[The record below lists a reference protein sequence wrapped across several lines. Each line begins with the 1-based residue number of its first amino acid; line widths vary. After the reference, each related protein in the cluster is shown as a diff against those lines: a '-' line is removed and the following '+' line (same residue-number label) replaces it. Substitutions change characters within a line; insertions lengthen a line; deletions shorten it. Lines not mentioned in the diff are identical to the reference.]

1 MQRITQGDIDALRR
15 RMQLRDRHP
24 SSSAPGERPPQSARQ
39 GPSIPALN
47 RAIEGTEQDTLLGT
61 FLLQEHFYPNERSHG
76 SVQIGCLQNLP
87 CDAMRDIFG
96 EQLRSTDAKRWVF
109 LDTETTGLAG
119 GTGTCAFLV
128 GIGTVEDS
136 GFRVRLYF
144 MRDFDEEHA
153 MLDALAR
160 TLAQYDTVIT
170 FNGKA
175 FDVPLLET
183 RYRLKRLRNPFRDMD
198 HVDLLHP
205 ARRLWKERLGSC
217 RLTNL
222 ESHVLGVERQGDIP
236 GALIPQC
243 YFGYLRSGDGSKLAA
258 VFHHNVL
265 DIVSLACINSVLLA
279 ILASPNRAGLRHGQD
294 IHGLARWLTKLGK
307 EGQALALY
315 RTAIRSRL
323 PRRDL
328 FAALWEAAQLERR
341 AGRHEEQVQ
350 LLRDLTRASTL
361 HRAAAFVELAKH
373 YEHRLKDYAL
383 ALKMTR
389 NALRHAPSEE
399 LCHRERRIL
408 GKLSATATD
417 GKAKATFPGADSPG

>member
-1 MQRITQGDIDALRR
+1 MQRITQSDIEALRR
-15 RMQLRDRHP
+15 RMQLQDHRP
-24 SSSAPGERPPQSARQ
+24 ASSPPAAQGVGQGSPASALSQ
-39 GPSIPALN
+39 G
-47 RAIEGTEQDTLLGT
+47 IEGTEQVTALGR

-76 SVQIGCLQNLP
+76 SVRIGCLQDLP
-87 CDAMRDIFG
+87 CDAIHDVGG
-96 EQLRSTDAKRWVF
+96 EHMRSTDAKRWVF

-128 GIGTVEDS
+128 GIGMIEGG
-136 GFRVRLYF
+136 GFRVQLYF

-153 MLDALAR
+153 MLNALAQ
-160 TLAQYDTVIT
+160 TLSQYNTVVT
-170 FNGKA
+170 FNGKV

-183 RYRLKRLRNPFRDMD
+183 RYRLKRLHNPFRSMD
-198 HVDLLHP
+198 HLDLLHP

-243 YFGYLRSGDGSKLAA
+243 YFDYLRSGDASKLAA

-265 DIVSLACINSVLLA
+265 DIVSLACINSVLLTT
-279 ILASPNRAGLRHGQD
+279 LAAPDRAGLRHGQD
-294 IHGLARWLTKLGK
+294 IRGLARWLNKLGK

-315 RTAIRSRL
+315 RKAIRSGL

-328 FAALWEAAQLERR
+328 FAALWETAQIERR
-341 AGRHEEQVQ
+341 AGRHEEQAQ
-350 LLRDLTRASTL
+350 LLRDLARVSAL

-389 NALRHAPSEE
+389 NAQRHAPSEE

-408 GKLSATATD
+408 RKLGAATKD
-417 GKAKATFPGADSPG
+417 GNAGAAGPGGDSLG

>member
-1 MQRITQGDIDALRR
+1 MQRITQRDIDVLRR
-15 RMQLRDRHP
+15 RMELRDSRP
-24 SSSAPGERPPQSARQ
+24 ASSPRPPQGAGQ
-39 GPSIPALN
+39 VPSISTLK
-47 RAIEGTEQDTLLGT
+47 RGIEGAEQATPLGT
-61 FLLQEHFYPNERSHG
+61 FLLQERFYPNEQSHG
-76 SVQIGCLQNLP
+76 SVQIGCLQDLP
-87 CDAMRDIFG
+87 CDAMRDIGG
-96 EQLRSTDAKRWVF
+96 ERMRSTDARRWVF
-109 LDTETTGLAG
+109 LDAETTGLAG

-128 GIGTVEDS
+128 GIGMIEDD
-136 GFRVRLYF
+136 GFRVQLYF

-153 MLDALAR
+153 MLDALGGALAR
-160 TLAQYDTVIT
+160 HDTVIT

-183 RYRLKRLRNPFRDMD
+183 RYRLKRQRNPFQSMD

-205 ARRLWKERLGSC
+205 ARRLWKERLGNC
-217 RLTNL
+217 RLTTL
-222 ESHVLGVERQGDIP
+222 ESDVLGVQRRDDIP

-243 YFGYLRSGDGSKLAA
+243 YFDYLRSGDGSKLAA

-265 DIVSLACINSVLLA
+265 DIVSLACINSVLLT
-279 ILASPNRAGLRHGQD
+279 ILASPDRTGLRHGQD
-294 IHGLARWLTKLGK
+294 IRGLARWLNKLGK

-315 RTAIRSRL
+315 RTAIRSGL

-328 FAALWEAAQLERR
+328 FAALWETAQIERR
-341 AGRHEEQVQ
+341 AGHHDEQVQ
-350 LLRDLTRASTL
+350 LLRDLARVSAL

-389 NALRHAPSEE
+389 NAQRHAPSVE

-408 GKLSATATD
+408 RKLGVAAEDGRTEATVPGTD
-417 GKAKATFPGADSPG
+417 SSG

>member
-15 RMQLRDRHP
+15 RMQLQDQRPVGSPPEPQGVGR
-24 SSSAPGERPPQSARQ
+24 APPVAALDQ
-39 GPSIPALN
+39 GIQ
-47 RAIEGTEQDTLLGT
+47 GTEQVTPLGR

-76 SVQIGCLQNLP
+76 SVQIGCLQDLP
-87 CDAMRDIFG
+87 CDAMHDIGG
-96 EQLRSTDAKRWVF
+96 EHMRSTDARRWVF

-128 GIGTVEDS
+128 GTGMIEDR
-136 GFRVRLYF
+136 GFRVQLYF

-153 MLDALAR
+153 MLDALAQ

-170 FNGKA
+170 FNGKV

-183 RYRLKRLRNPFRDMD
+183 RYRLKRQRNPFHSMD

-243 YFGYLRSGDGSKLAA
+243 YFDYLRSGDASKLAA

-279 ILASPNRAGLRHGQD
+279 VLAAPDRAGLRHGQD
-294 IHGLARWLTKLGK
+294 IRGLARWLNKLGK

-315 RTAIRSRL
+315 RAAIRSGL

-328 FAALWEAAQLERR
+328 FAALWETAQIERR
-341 AGRHEEQVQ
+341 AGRHDEQVQ
-350 LLRDLTRASTL
+350 LLRDLARVSAM

-389 NALRHAPSEE
+389 NAQRHAPSEE

-408 GKLSATATD
+408 RKLSAAAKDGAAGAT
-417 GKAKATFPGADSPG
+417 GPGGDSLG

>member
-15 RMQLRDRHP
+15 RMQLQDQRPVGSPPEPQGVGR
-24 SSSAPGERPPQSARQ
+24 APPVAALDQ
-39 GPSIPALN
+39 G
-47 RAIEGTEQDTLLGT
+47 IEGTEQVTPLGR

-76 SVQIGCLQNLP
+76 SVQIGCLQDLP
-87 CDAMRDIFG
+87 CDAMHDIGG
-96 EQLRSTDAKRWVF
+96 EHMRSTDARRWVF

-128 GIGTVEDS
+128 GIGMIEDG
-136 GFRVRLYF
+136 GFRVQLYF

-153 MLDALAR
+153 MLDALSQ

-170 FNGKA
+170 FNGKV

-183 RYRLKRLRNPFRDMD
+183 RYRLKRQRSPFHSMD

-243 YFGYLRSGDGSKLAA
+243 YFDYLRSGDASKLAA

-265 DIVSLACINSVLLA
+265 DIVSLACINSVLLTV
-279 ILASPNRAGLRHGQD
+279 LAAPDRAGLRHGQD
-294 IHGLARWLTKLGK
+294 IRGLARWLNKLGK

-315 RTAIRSRL
+315 RAAIRSGL

-328 FAALWEAAQLERR
+328 FAALWETAQIERR
-341 AGRHEEQVQ
+341 AGRHDEQVQ
-350 LLRDLTRASTL
+350 LLRDLARVSAM

-373 YEHRLKDYAL
+373 YEHRLKDYSL

-389 NALRHAPSEE
+389 NAQRHAPSEE
-399 LCHRERRIL
+399 LCHRERRIVR
-408 GKLSATATD
+408 KLSAAAKD
-417 GKAKATFPGADSPG
+417 GKAGATGPGGDSLG

>member
-15 RMQLRDRHP
+15 RMHLRDERP
-24 SSSAPGERPPQSARQ
+24 SSGPPEQRPPQDARQ
-39 GPSIPALN
+39 GPSIHALN
-47 RAIEGTEQDTLLGT
+47 RGIEGAEQVTSLGR

-87 CDAMRDIFG
+87 CDAMHDIVG
-96 EQLRSTDAKRWVF
+96 ERLRSTDAKRWVF

-128 GIGTVEDS
+128 GIGMIEDS
-136 GFRVRLYF
+136 GFRVQLYF

-153 MLDALAR
+153 MLDALAQ

-183 RYRLKRLRNPFRDMD
+183 RYRLKRLGNPFRGMG

-243 YFGYLRSGDGSKLAA
+243 YFDYLRSGDGSKLAA

-265 DIVSLACINSVLLA
+265 DIVSLACVNSVLLT
-279 ILASPNRAGLRHGQD
+279 IFASPNRASLRHGQD
-294 IHGLARWLTKLGK
+294 IRGLARWLNKLGK

-315 RTAIRSRL
+315 RTAIRSGL

-328 FAALWEAAQLERR
+328 FAALWETAQIERR
-341 AGRHEEQVQ
+341 AGHHEEQVQ
-350 LLRDLTRASTL
+350 LLRDLARVSAM

-389 NALRHAPSEE
+389 NAQRHAPSEE

-408 GKLSATATD
+408 RKLSATAKD
-417 GKAKATFPGADSPG
+417 GKARATVHGTDSPG

>member
-1 MQRITQGDIDALRR
+1 MHDIG
-15 RMQLRDRHP
+15 
-24 SSSAPGERPPQSARQ
+24 GE
-39 GPSIPALN
+39 
-47 RAIEGTEQDTLLGT
+47 
-61 FLLQEHFYPNERSHG
+61 H
-76 SVQIGCLQNLP
+76 
-87 CDAMRDIFG
+87 M
-96 EQLRSTDAKRWVF
+96 RSTDAKRWVF

-128 GIGTVEDS
+128 GIGMIEDG
-136 GFRVRLYF
+136 GFRVQLYF

-153 MLDALAR
+153 MLDALAQ

-183 RYRLKRLRNPFRDMD
+183 RYRLKRLRNPFRGVD

-222 ESHVLGVERQGDIP
+222 ESRVLGVERQGDIP

-243 YFGYLRSGDGSKLAA
+243 YFDYLRSGDASKLAA

-265 DIVSLACINSVLLA
+265 DIVSLACINSVLLTV
-279 ILASPNRAGLRHGQD
+279 LAAPDRAGLRHGQD
-294 IHGLARWLTKLGK
+294 IRGLARWLSKLGK
-307 EGQALALY
+307 EGQALGLY
-315 RTAIRSRL
+315 RKAIRSGL

-328 FAALWEAAQLERR
+328 FAALWETAQIERR
-341 AGRHEEQVQ
+341 AGRHDEQVQ
-350 LLRDLTRASTL
+350 LLRDLARVSAM

-373 YEHRLKDYAL
+373 YEHRLKDYSL

-389 NALRHAPSEE
+389 NAQRHAPSEE

-408 GKLSATATD
+408 RKLGAATKD
-417 GKAKATFPGADSPG
+417 GKSGATTGPGGDSLG

>member
-15 RMQLRDRHP
+15 RMQLQDQRPVGSPPEPQGVGR
-24 SSSAPGERPPQSARQ
+24 APPVAALDQ
-39 GPSIPALN
+39 GIQ
-47 RAIEGTEQDTLLGT
+47 GTEQVTPLGR

-76 SVQIGCLQNLP
+76 SVQIGCLQDLP
-87 CDAMRDIFG
+87 CDAMHDIGG
-96 EQLRSTDAKRWVF
+96 EHMRSTDARRWVF

-128 GIGTVEDS
+128 GIGMIEDR
-136 GFRVRLYF
+136 GFRVQLYF

-153 MLDALAR
+153 MLDALAQ

-170 FNGKA
+170 FNGKV

-183 RYRLKRLRNPFRDMD
+183 RYRLKRQRNPFHSMD

-243 YFGYLRSGDGSKLAA
+243 YFDYLRSGDASKLAA

-279 ILASPNRAGLRHGQD
+279 VLAAPDRAGLRHGQD
-294 IHGLARWLTKLGK
+294 IRGLARWLNKLGK

-315 RTAIRSRL
+315 RAAIRSGL

-328 FAALWEAAQLERR
+328 FAALWETAQIERR
-341 AGRHEEQVQ
+341 AGRHDEQVQ
-350 LLRDLTRASTL
+350 LLRDLARVSAM

-389 NALRHAPSEE
+389 NAQRHAPSEE

-408 GKLSATATD
+408 RKLSAAAKDGAAGAT
-417 GKAKATFPGADSPG
+417 GPGGDSLG

>member
-15 RMQLRDRHP
+15 RMQLQGQRP
-24 SSSAPGERPPQSARQ
+24 ASGPPAPKSAGRVPPTSALGQ
-39 GPSIPALN
+39 G
-47 RAIEGTEQDTLLGT
+47 IEGTEQVTSLGK
-61 FLLQEHFYPNERSHG
+61 FFLQEHFYPNVRSHG
-76 SVQIGCLQNLP
+76 SVQIGRLQNLP
-87 CDAMRDIFG
+87 CDAMHDIGG
-96 EQLRSTDAKRWVF
+96 EHMRSTDAKRWVF

-128 GIGTVEDS
+128 GIGMIEDG
-136 GFRVRLYF
+136 GFRVQLYF

-153 MLDALAR
+153 MLDALAQ

-183 RYRLKRLRNPFRDMD
+183 RYRLKRLRNPFRSMD

-243 YFGYLRSGDGSKLAA
+243 YFDYLRSGDASKLAA

-265 DIVSLACINSVLLA
+265 DIVSLACINSVLLTV
-279 ILASPNRAGLRHGQD
+279 LAAPDRAGLRHGQD
-294 IHGLARWLTKLGK
+294 IRGLARWLSKLGK

-315 RTAIRSRL
+315 RTAIRSGL

-328 FAALWEAAQLERR
+328 FAALWETAQIERR
-341 AGRHEEQVQ
+341 AGRHDEQVQ
-350 LLRDLTRASTL
+350 LLRDLARVSAM

-389 NALRHAPSEE
+389 NAQRHAPSEE

-408 GKLSATATD
+408 RKLGAAAKD
-417 GKAKATFPGADSPG
+417 GKAGATGPGADSLG

>member
-1 MQRITQGDIDALRR
+1 MQRITQSDIDALRR
-15 RMQLRDRHP
+15 RMQLQDHRP
-24 SSSAPGERPPQSARQ
+24 ASSPPAPQSAGPGSPVSAPNQ
-39 GPSIPALN
+39 G
-47 RAIEGTEQDTLLGT
+47 IEGTEQVTPLGR
-61 FLLQEHFYPNERSHG
+61 FLLQEHLYPNERSHG
-76 SVQIGCLQNLP
+76 SVRIGCLQDLP
-87 CDAMRDIFG
+87 CDAMHDIGG
-96 EQLRSTDAKRWVF
+96 EHMRSTDAKRWVF

-128 GIGTVEDS
+128 GIGMIEDG
-136 GFRVRLYF
+136 GFRVQLYF

-153 MLDALAR
+153 MLDALAQ

-183 RYRLKRLRNPFRDMD
+183 RYRLKRLRNPFRSMD

-243 YFGYLRSGDGSKLAA
+243 YFDYLRSGDASELAA

-265 DIVSLACINSVLLA
+265 DIVSLACINSVLLSV
-279 ILASPNRAGLRHGQD
+279 LAAPDRASLRHGQD
-294 IHGLARWLTKLGK
+294 IRGLARWLNKLGK

-315 RTAIRSRL
+315 RTAIRSGL

-328 FAALWEAAQLERR
+328 FAALWETAQIERR
-341 AGRHEEQVQ
+341 AGRHDEQVQ
-350 LLRDLTRASTL
+350 LLRDLARVSAM

-373 YEHRLKDYAL
+373 YEHRLKDYSL

-389 NALRHAPSEE
+389 NAQRHAPSEE

-408 GKLSATATD
+408 RKLSAAAKD
-417 GKAKATFPGADSPG
+417 GKAGATGPGGDSLG